1 MAEVPDGYETYYAER
16 LWQLIPAVYRER
28 DSDDA
33 SRTGPL
39 RELLARIGA
48 QAAVVRRSIDRLW
61 ADQFI
66 ETSDDWVIP
75 YIGDLLDTNL
85 INGLDP
91 RGRRLDVAKTIHY
104 RRRKGTVAV
113 LEEIAR
119 DVTGWE
125 AHAVEAFRRLSRTR
139 HNLDPPVGPGPLAAA
154 LPTPCL
160 RTPPPADAPQPRDL
174 LQHEGLIGPL
184 TGTPAGGFADVRSLH
199 GGDCTDGPF
208 DEYFHA
214 ADLRRGR
221 GAVGRYGIPK
231 LLVYLW
237 RLQSF
242 AVDGGTPVPVSGCA
256 DEYVFD
262 PTGRFVPLFL
272 RPLQPELDDAVDTWT
287 PTPEWEVPGP
297 CTSSLRSAIA
307 DPGTADPRHAPY
319 PDAGHIPAFA
329 SAASGTP
336 AEPVT
341 IEVYPEVGQFK
352 ALSTVEPAL
361 GVSYQY
367 GFPAP
372 IGAGPYDR
380 TLLGDP
386 PAAVGDERTVSGGA
400 GLDTELAAANGA
412 GTVTIADSLT
422 YDAVTDVGSTGTP
435 IGSLLVRAGA
445 GVRPVVRLPAAAAG
459 DAPAAWIFT
468 GGGEDAELTLD
479 GLLISGGD
487 VVLRGAFRSVR
498 LTGCTTDPGTLD
510 RAGDAYAVS
519 ADQRPLAPTRIWIEA
534 DPDAEA
540 GAPGAI
546 VELIVDHC
554 VLGPVRTRNGGAV
567 ETFTIGDSIV
577 QGIQP
582 DTGETG
588 LDVADAYDPE
598 LLARALGSDDP
609 LSRSV
614 FSALS
619 GGAQTAITNYAAA
632 GGTLSAT
639 ALKTIVSS
647 LNALIGGGTSI
658 YTDDAFLGVPIDPRA
673 RELLAEGAAADTAAL
688 NRALLEDAF
697 PGALSPAALAL
708 AAGTAVLW
716 RVTVLG
722 RTFVHRLQASDSI
735 LDGFTAVEDTQ
746 DGCVRFSAVTTGSSV
761 PRRYLSVSTALDA
774 PLFTSRAFGEPGYGQ
789 LLESADRAIVGG
801 ASDVTIT
808 AGAEIGSEMGA
819 YSSLLAPI
827 KERGLLVKFDEYM
840 PLGLT
845 PVVVHVT

>member
-1 MAEVPDGYETYYAER
+1 MSEVRDGYDTYYAER

-33 SRTGPL
+33 SLTGPL
-39 RELLARIGA
+39 QELLTRIGA
-48 QAAVVRRSIDRLW
+48 QVAVVRRSIDRLW

-85 INGLDP
+85 SNGLDA

-125 AHAVEAFRRLSRTR
+125 AHVVESFRRLSRTR

-160 RTPPPADAPQPRDL
+160 RTPPPANAPQPRDL
-174 LQHEGLIGPL
+174 LRHEGLLGSL
-184 TGTPAGGFADVRSLH
+184 TGTPAGGLADVRSLH
-199 GGDCTDGPF
+199 GGDCTNGPF
-208 DEYFHA
+208 DEYFHT

-231 LLVYLW
+231 LLVFVW

-272 RPLQPELDDAVDTWT
+272 LPLQPEPDDAVDSWT
-287 PTPEWEVPGP
+287 STPEWAVPGP
-297 CTSSLRSAIA
+297 YTSTLQAAIA
-307 DPGTADPRHAPY
+307 DPGTPDPRHAPY
-319 PDAGHIPAFA
+319 PDAEHIPVFA
-329 SAASGTP
+329 SAASGMP

-352 ALSTVEPAL
+352 AVSAVEPGL
-361 GVSYQY
+361 TGSYQY

-380 TLLGDP
+380 ALLGDP
-386 PAAVGDERTVSGGA
+386 PPAVGTERLVSGGS
-400 GLDTELAAANGA
+400 GLDAELAAANGT

-422 YDAVTDVGSTGTP
+422 YDTVTDVGSTGSP
-435 IGSLLVRAGA
+435 VGSLLVRAGDS
-445 GVRPVVRLPAAAAG
+445 VRPVVRLPAAATG
-459 DAPAAWIFT
+459 DPPVAWTFT
-468 GGGEDAELTLD
+468 GGGENGELTLD

-487 VVLRGAFRSVR
+487 LVLRGAFKTVR

-510 RAGDAYAVS
+510 KEGDEYAVS
-519 ADQRPLAPTRIWIEA
+519 ADKRPLAPTRIWIEA
-534 DPDAEA
+534 DPDAGA

-546 VELIVDHC
+546 VELVVDHC
-554 VLGPVRTRNGGAV
+554 ILGPVRTRNGGAV
-567 ETFTIGDSIV
+567 ETLTIGDSVV
-577 QGIQP
+577 QGIA
-582 DTGETG
+582 
-588 LDVADAYDPE
+588 ADAGASSLDLGDVYDPM

-609 LSRSV
+609 LSQSV
-614 FSALS
+614 FSSLS
-619 GGAQTAITNYAAA
+619 AGAQTAITNYLS
-632 GGTLSAT
+632 GSGTLSVT

-658 YTDDAFLGVPIDPRA
+658 YSDDAFLGVPLDSRA

-708 AAGTAVLW
+708 TAGTAVLR

-722 RTFVHRLQASDSI
+722 RTFAHRLQASDSI
-735 LDGFTAVEDTQ
+735 LDGFAAVEDTQ

-774 PLFTSRAFGEPGYGQ
+774 PLFTSRAYGEPGYGQ

-808 AGAEIGSEMGA
+808 AGAETGSEMGA
-819 YSSLLAPI
+819 YSSQLAPI

-845 PVVVHVT
+845 PVVIHVT

>member
-1 MAEVPDGYETYYAER
+1 MAEVPDGYDAYYAQR
-16 LWQLIPAVYRER
+16 LWQLIPAVYRAR

-33 SRTGPL
+33 SVTGPL
-39 RELLARIGA
+39 EEVLTRIGA
-48 QAAVVRRSIDRLW
+48 QVAVVRRSIDRLW

-85 INGLDP
+85 INGLDA

-125 AHAVEAFRRLSRTR
+125 THIAEAFRRLSRTR

-160 RTPPPADAPQPRDL
+160 RTPPPAGAPQPRDL
-174 LQHEGLIGPL
+174 LQHEGLVGSL
-184 TGTPAGGFADVRSLH
+184 TGTPAGGFADLRSPH
-199 GGDCTDGPF
+199 GAALAEGPF
-208 DEYFHA
+208 DEYFHT
-214 ADLRRGR
+214 ADLRRGE

-231 LLVYLW
+231 LLVFVW

-242 AVDGGTPVPVSGCA
+242 TVDGGTPVPVTGCT

-272 RPLQPELDDAVDTWT
+272 LPLQPEPDDAVDTWT
-287 PTPEWEVPGP
+287 STPEWEVPGRY
-297 CTSSLRSAIA
+297 TSSLQAATA
-307 DPGTADPRHAPY
+307 DPGTEDPRHAPY
-319 PDAGHIPAFA
+319 PDVAHIPVFA

-341 IEVYPEVGQFK
+341 TEVHPEVGQFT
-352 ALSTVEPAL
+352 AVSTVEPGL
-361 GVSYQY
+361 TVSYQY
-367 GFPAP
+367 GFPAAT
-372 IGAGPYDR
+372 GAGPYDR

-386 PAAVGDERTVSGGA
+386 PEVVGTERSASGGA
-400 GLDTELAAANGA
+400 GLDTELAAANGG

-422 YDAVTDVGSTGTP
+422 YEAVADVGSTATP
-435 IGSLLVRAGA
+435 IGSLLVRAGES
-445 GVRPVVRLPAAAAG
+445 VRPVVRLPAAASG
-459 DAPAAWIFT
+459 DPPAAWIFT
-468 GGGEDAELTLD
+468 GGGEDAELILD

-487 VVLRGAFRSVR
+487 LVLRGAFKSVR

-510 RAGDAYAVS
+510 RTGETYALS

-546 VELIVDHC
+546 VELVVDHC

-567 ETFTIGDSIV
+567 EALTISDSIV
-577 QGIQP
+577 QGFTP
-582 DTGETG
+582 DTGSS
-588 LDVADAYDPE
+588 LDVADVYDPE

-609 LSRSV
+609 LSQSV
-614 FSALS
+614 FSSLS
-619 GGAQTAITNYAAA
+619 SGAQAAITNYVSA
-632 GGTLSAT
+632 GGTLSVT

-658 YTDDAFLGVPIDPRA
+658 YTDDSFLGVPLDPDTRA
-673 RELLAEGAAADTAAL
+673 LLAEGGAADTTAL
-688 NRALLEDAF
+688 NRGLLEDAF
-697 PGALSPAALAL
+697 PEALSPAALAF
-708 AAGTAVLW
+708 AAGSAVLL

-735 LDGFTAVEDTQ
+735 LDGFTSVEDTQ
-746 DGCVRFSAVTTGSSV
+746 DGCVRFSAVTVESSV
-761 PRRYLSVSTALDA
+761 PRRYLSVETAVDA

-789 LLESADRAIVGG
+789 LLESADSAIVDGPTD
-801 ASDVTIT
+801 ATIT
-808 AGAEIGSEMGA
+808 AGAETGSEMGA
-819 YSSLLAPI
+819 YSSQLAPI

>member
-1 MAEVPDGYETYYAER
+1 MAEVPDGYDSYYAER
-16 LWQLIPAVYRER
+16 LWKLIPAVYRAR

-33 SRTGPL
+33 SVTGPL
-39 RELLARIGA
+39 QELLTRVGA
-48 QAAVVRRSIDRLW
+48 QVAVVRRSIDRLW

-85 INGLDP
+85 INGLDA

-119 DVTGWE
+119 DVTGWD
-125 AHAVEAFRRLSRTR
+125 AHIVEAFRRLSRTR

-160 RTPPPADAPQPRDL
+160 RTPTPPGAPQPHDL
-174 LQHEGLIGPL
+174 LEHEGLIGSL
-184 TGTPAGGFADVRSLH
+184 TGTPSGGFADVRSLH
-199 GGDCTDGPF
+199 GGDCTNGPF
-208 DEYFHA
+208 DEYFHT
-214 ADLRRGR
+214 ADLRKGA

-231 LLVYLW
+231 LLVFLW
-237 RLQSF
+237 RLESF
-242 AVDGGTPVPVSGCA
+242 AVEGGTPVPVTGCTG
-256 DEYVFD
+256 EYVFD

-272 RPLQPELDDAVDTWT
+272 QPLQPEPDDAVDSWT
-287 PTPEWEVPGP
+287 STPEWDVPGRY
-297 CTSSLRSAIA
+297 TSSLQFAIG
-307 DPGTADPRHAPY
+307 DPGTADPRHAAY
-319 PDAGHIPAFA
+319 PDADHIPAFA

-352 ALSTVEPAL
+352 ALSAVEPGLTA
-361 GVSYQY
+361 SYQY
-367 GFPAP
+367 GFPAA

-380 TLLGDP
+380 TLLGNP
-386 PAAVGDERTVSGGA
+386 PAPVGTERVVSGGA
-400 GLDTELAAANGA
+400 GFDTELAAAAGA
-412 GTVTIADSLT
+412 ATVTIADSLT
-422 YDAVTDVGSTGTP
+422 YEAVADVGSTAAP
-435 IGSLLVRAGA
+435 IGSLLVRAGDS
-445 GVRPVVRLPAAAAG
+445 VRPVVRLPAAATG
-459 DAPAAWIFT
+459 DPPVAWTFT
-468 GGGEDAELTLD
+468 GGGEDADLMLD

-487 VVLRGAFRSVR
+487 VVLRGAFKTVR

-510 RAGDAYAVS
+510 TQGDAYTLS
-519 ADQRPLAPTRIWIEA
+519 ADKRLHAPTRIWIEA

-540 GAPGAI
+540 GTPGAI
-546 VELIVDHC
+546 VELVVDHC

-567 ETFTIGDSIV
+567 EALTITDSVV
-577 QGIQP
+577 QGIAP
-582 DTGETG
+582 DTGVST
-588 LDVADAYDPE
+588 LDVADVYDPE

-609 LSRSV
+609 LSQSV
-614 FSALS
+614 FSSLS
-619 GGAQTAITNYAAA
+619 AGAQTAITNYVAS
-632 GGTLSAT
+632 GGILSVT

-658 YTDDAFLGVPIDPRA
+658 YSDGAFLGVPLDPQA
-673 RELLAEGAAADTAAL
+673 RQLLAEGAAADTAEL
-688 NRALLEDAF
+688 NLALLEDAF
-697 PGALSPAALAL
+697 PEALSPAAIAL
-708 AAGTAVLW
+708 AAGTVVLQ

-735 LDGFTAVEDTQ
+735 LDGFAAVEDTQ
-746 DGCVRFSAVTTGSSV
+746 DGCVRFSSTTAESSV
-761 PRRYLSVSTALDA
+761 PRRYLSVSTAVEA
-774 PLFTSRAFGEPGYGQ
+774 PLFTSRAFGAPGYAQ
-789 LLESADRAIVGG
+789 LLESADGAIVGG

-808 AGAEIGSEMGA
+808 SGAETGSEMGA
-819 YSSLLAPI
+819 YSSQLAPI